1 MQLLERIEVDE
12 EELEQDEKEEEYDTE
27 DSGDELET
35 EIITH
40 MNFDD
45 HTDTVTDWC

>member
-35 EIITH
+35 EIIEL
-40 MNFDD
+40 DD